1 MSWQGFRAIT
11 HALFLIVSI
20 ALCIYLGASMLG
32 YVKSSPQHYSTF
44 IFGVSVATGLVSL
57 RMLLDSK
64 LAGEPG
70 NYFGL
75 RLAFIL
81 LALVL
86 GTISTGY
93 VRFNADHLES
103 ALGQFTTRDM
113 FFGWMMVVS
122 ILMLNYLHWGGVLTA
137 IIAGSIVYFFYG
149 YLIPNPFL
157 STPEYDTKFIMNYLG
172 LGTTQGFFMLAND
185 AADNIYFLVLYAAV
199 LFGLGMLGMMLEV
212 GKVMGNR
219 VPGGAAGPAVIGSG
233 IVAAIMGTAVSNVVM
248 TGRLTIP
255 MMKKYGYSASM
266 AGSIEATAS
275 TSGQI
280 MPPVL
285 GLAAFMIAAF
295 LNKPYVE
302 IALAAVIPGVL
313 YLVGCS
319 IGIYVYARR
328 NRLPK
333 LNETVEHALIWRMM
347 PAFLS
352 SFGVV
357 IWMLINY
364 YSPSLAG
371 LYGIAVA
378 LVVGLLTIGRY
389 LPTWKQF
396 FDAIDEGFY
405 LVAALSIL
413 LIAIGPLGQV
423 FLTTGLSGKLGAYMM
438 TILPNTQLM
447 LLFGAMIAALI
458 LGMGLPTPV
467 AYLIVALALVPFM
480 QQIGLPPLQAHFFV
494 FYFAVYSTLTPPVA
508 VSVFAAAK
516 LSGAGF
522 VETAIDSMKLALTTF
537 IIPFAFVFTPELMA
551 FPNVT
556 WRIIFD
562 IGEVV
567 LIQWL
572 ISVACYG
579 YSFRSITSMER
590 TLFAIAA
597 FLGFAAMTHG
607 QKVDHWYWHYSLWTL
622 TVALILWTASTRKWD
637 TVAPVKA

>member
-1 MSWQGFRAIT
+1 MSWQTFRNVVNV
-11 HALFLIVSI
+11 LFQSVSI
-20 ALCIYLGASMLG
+20 ALALYLGASMLG
-32 YVKSSPQHYSTF
+32 FVKSSPQHYSTF
-44 IFGVSVATGLVSL
+44 IFAICLASGFIAL
-57 RMLLDSK
+57 RMLADRK
-64 LAGEPG
+64 LAGEEISLLW
-70 NYFGL
+70 FKM
-75 RLAFIL
+75 AFTL
-81 LALVL
+81 TALVL
-86 GTISTGY
+86 SAISTGY
-93 VRFNADHLES
+93 VRWNADRLELV
-103 ALGQFTTRDM
+103 LGQFTDRDM

-122 ILMLNYLHWGGVLTA
+122 ILMLNWIHWGGLLTTIVA
-137 IIAGSIVYFFYG
+137 LSIVYFFYG

-157 STPEYDTKFIMNYLG
+157 MTPEYDTKFIMNYLG

-219 VPGGAAGPAVIGSG
+219 VPGGAAGPAVVGSG

-255 MMKKYGYSASM
+255 MMKKYGYSSSM

-275 TSGQI
+275 TAGQI

-285 GLAAFMIAAF
+285 GLAAFLIAAF

-302 IALAAVIPGVL
+302 VALAAVIPGFL
-313 YLVGCS
+313 YLVGVS

-333 LNETVEHALIWRMM
+333 TSEPIETAMIWRMM
-347 PAFLS
+347 PAFLA

-357 IWMLINY
+357 VWMLVNY

-378 LVVGLLTIGRY
+378 LVVGLIVQGPYRPSL
-389 LPTWKQF
+389 KQF
-396 FDAIDEGFY
+396 LEAMDEGLY

-423 FLTTGLSGKLGAYMM
+423 FLTTGLSGKLGAYLI

-480 QQIGLPPLQAHFFV
+480 QQIGLKPLQAHFFV

-537 IIPFAFVFTPELMA
+537 IIPFAFVFAPELMS

-556 WRIIFD
+556 LAVLRE

-572 ISVACYG
+572 VSVAAYG
-579 YSFRSITSMER
+579 YCFRDLNGLER
-590 TLFAIAA
+590 MLFAVAGV
-597 FLGFAAMTHG
+597 LGFLAMTIG
-607 QKVDHWYWHYSLWTL
+607 EGVGHWHWHYALWTL
-622 TVALILWTASTRKWD
+622 TLLLTGWMYLTRK
-637 TVAPVKA
+637 TLGTATAG